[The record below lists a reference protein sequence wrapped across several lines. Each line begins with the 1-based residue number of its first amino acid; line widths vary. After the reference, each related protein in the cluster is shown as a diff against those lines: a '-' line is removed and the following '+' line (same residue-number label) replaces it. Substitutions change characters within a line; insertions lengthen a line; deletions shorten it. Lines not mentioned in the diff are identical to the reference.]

1 MGILVFKTNRMVHI
15 YDQEPDALID
25 LLLNAQ
31 SRRMDEQRAA
41 LLPGLND
48 QEQAQELLEKLES
61 ASSEGR
67 GSRIDDALID
77 LLMRA
82 QSQRMNEQRSELAS
96 DRNSSVESDP
106 AAATTPEDD
115 VSALVMRMQAGR
127 FEEQRAHLN
136 TQNENA

>member
-1 MGILVFKTNRMVHI
+1 MNIPFR
-15 YDQEPDALID
+15 
-25 LLLNAQ
+25 
-31 SRRMDEQRAA
+31 
-41 LLPGLND
+41 
-48 QEQAQELLEKLES
+48 S

-67 GSRIDDALID
+67 GSRVDDTLID

-96 DRNSSVESDP
+96 VRKSSISSEDK
-106 AAATTPEDD
+106 ATATTPEDD

-127 FEEQRAHLN
+127 FEEQRAHLH

>member
-1 MGILVFKTNRMVHI
+1 
-15 YDQEPDALID
+15 
-25 LLLNAQ
+25 
-31 SRRMDEQRAA
+31 MDEQRAA

-96 DRNSSVESDP
+96 DRNSSVESG
-106 AAATTPEDD
+106 
-115 VSALVMRMQAGR
+115 M
-127 FEEQRAHLN
+127 
-136 TQNENA
+136 